1 MKKTGRLELTWVGKY
16 EEKIIEPRILLE
28 DVSKTYGNPDNG
40 NMLIHG
46 DNLIALQ
53 ALQQDYAGKIK
64 CIYIDPPYNTG
75 SAFEYYDDGLEHSE
89 WLQMMHP
96 RLQLLRN
103 LLSDDGSIW
112 IQIDDEE
119 QAYLKVMC
127 DEIFGRANF
136 VNMISVNMKNIAGA
150 SGGGEDRRL
159 KKNCEYILIYAKNYD
174 LLDTFRAAYDYEE
187 ISELVERYKEEG
199 ISWKYTS
206 VFLDEGEKRYIAST
220 VDGDGNEI
228 KIFEHTNYVLKSIGA
243 VAKDE
248 GITEKDVYYRYA
260 GRIIRTTMPQSS
272 IRPRVMKRL
281 QEMGYSNDLISIEY
295 VPKTGKNKGTVYT
308 QYYKGDK
315 YNLFAW
321 LSDVLEERDG
331 VYYKKTMQGTYWD
344 YTAGTKNLT
353 KEGKVEFPNGKKP
366 EALISRIFSMT
377 TIEGDYVL
385 DSFLGSGTTAAVAQK
400 MNRKWIGI
408 EMGDHAYS
416 HCKYRLD
423 KVIDGSDKGGISKT
437 IGWQG
442 GGGYR
447 FFELAPSLI
456 NCDPFDEYVINEEYN
471 ADMLAAAVA
480 LHEGFRYQPDGSL
493 FWKQSVGN
501 ESSYLF
507 VTTRHLNSTYLD
519 SIKDTMEDGEYLIIA
534 CRSFDSGLDKAYGN
548 ITIKKIP
555 QMLLSRC
562 EFGKADYNL
571 NIVHPPVYDDEWDE
585 EDCDE

>member
-1 MKKTGRLELTWVGKY
+1 MQKTGRLELTWVGKY
-16 EEKIIEPRILLE
+16 DKKAIEPRILLE
-28 DVSKTYGNPDNG
+28 KPNKSYGELKSG

-89 WLQMMHP
+89 WLQMMYP

-119 QAYLKVMC
+119 QAYLKIMC
-127 DEIFGRANF
+127 DEVFGRGNF

-159 KKNCEYILIYAKNYD
+159 KKNCEYILIYARNYD
-174 LLDTFRAAYDYEE
+174 LLDTFKAAYDYEE
-187 ISELVERYKEEG
+187 ISELVGRYKEEG

-206 VFLDEGEKRYIAST
+206 VFLDEGEKKYIAST

-228 KIFEHTNYVLKSIGA
+228 KIYEHKNYVLESIGS
-243 VAKDE
+243 VAKEE
-248 GITEKDVYYRYA
+248 GITEKEVYYRFA
-260 GRIIRTTMPQSS
+260 GKIIRTTMPQSS
-272 IRPRVMKRL
+272 IRPRVMKKL

-295 VPKTGKNKGTVYT
+295 VPKTGKNKGVVYT

-353 KEGKVEFPNGKKP
+353 KEGNVEFSNGKKP
-366 EALISRIFSMT
+366 EALISRILSMT
-377 TIEGDYVL
+377 TSEGDYVL
-385 DSFLGSGTTAAVAQK
+385 DSFLGSGTTAAVALK
-400 MNRKWIGI
+400 MKRKWIGI

-416 HCKYRLD
+416 HCKVRLD
-423 KVIDGSDKGGISKT
+423 RVIDGEDTGGITKDEK
-437 IGWQG
+437 WQG
-442 GGGYR
+442 GGGYC
-447 FFELAPSLI
+447 FYELAPSLLVKNDKLPVYQI
-456 NCDPFDEYVINEEYN
+456 NPIYTFE
-471 ADMLAAAVA
+471 MLCEAVCKI
-480 LHEGFRYQPDGSL
+480 EGFRYKSQDVFHGYSSENRFIHITTEFINPEYIKSLSARLTEGQSLLIYGTKMQSDMILPD
-493 FWKQSVGN
+493 
-501 ESSYLF
+501 
-507 VTTRHLNSTYLD
+507 
-519 SIKDTMEDGEYLIIA
+519 
-534 CRSFDSGLDKAYGN
+534 N
-548 ITIKKIP
+548 IEVKKI
-555 QMLLSRC
+555 QKDLL
-562 EFGKADYNL
+562 EK
-571 NIVHPPVYDDEWDE
+571 
-585 EDCDE
+585 CDFESEGN